1 MRVLHMPVNTASIIH
16 YTVRAL
22 RDVGVDA
29 HGLVFDTTTV
39 QTFDY
44 LTSVKIRNKR
54 KPWLAALGI
63 YQFMQH
69 LREYLKHG
77 KPDVIHWYFSGSG
90 STLGADIALLKWLG
104 VPGIVEW
111 VGSDIRIPE
120 VEFADNP
127 YYTAVFNA
135 GYEYQRFES
144 RKDSLRRQKGFA
156 DIGFACVTSEG
167 MFQYVQPDIFPTPY
181 LVRKRLILDDFPVHF
196 PDPNNRKP
204 LLVHS
209 PTRQIT
215 KGTAAVIKA
224 IESLQEECEFE
235 FKLVTGM
242 PRRQAMQIMASADV
256 FLDQFM
262 LGDWGGSSLE
272 AMAMG
277 KPVVCYLKPA
287 VQKAYPE
294 DLPIV
299 NATQDTLRDVL
310 KGLIENAALRRS
322 LGERGRAYAEKYHD
336 SKKVVYDLLAVYNA
350 VLEQHRRKS

>member
-1 MRVLHMPVNTASIIH
+1 
-16 YTVRAL
+16 
-22 RDVGVDA
+22 
-29 HGLVFDTTTV
+29 
-39 QTFDY
+39 
-44 LTSVKIRNKR
+44 
-54 KPWLAALGI
+54 
-63 YQFMQH
+63 
-69 LREYLKHG
+69 
-77 KPDVIHWYFSGSG
+77 
-90 STLGADIALLKWLG
+90 
-104 VPGIVEW
+104 
-111 VGSDIRIPE
+111 
-120 VEFADNP
+120 
-127 YYTAVFNA
+127 
-135 GYEYQRFES
+135 
-144 RKDSLRRQKGFA
+144 
-156 DIGFACVTSEG
+156 